1 MQNFWELVKTVWTE
15 GIFGVQVNELVIA
28 LAILVFFFLL
38 KNIFARFVVRWI
50 SRFTAS
56 TETTVDDAILE
67 ALEGPIRFVPA
78 VIGFFFATSYLTLDE
93 NMRAFVILFNRSLV
107 AFALFWGLYQLSD
120 LIGHLLQR
128 AEQLLSRSMI
138 DWLSKAV
145 KLAFIIL
152 GFATI
157 LEIWGIQVAP
167 LLAGLGLFGV
177 AVALGAQ
184 DLFKNLIAGIFI
196 LGERRFHPG
205 DWILVPGI
213 VEGTV
218 EHIGFRTTT
227 VRQFDKAPV
236 YLPNAQLSDN
246 ATVNF
251 SRMTYRRIK
260 WVIGLEY
267 NSTSTQL
274 KAVRERIET
283 YLMNNEDFVQP
294 KDTTTFVHIDSFSAS
309 SIDILM
315 YAFTKTTDWLAWLK
329 VKEQLLL
336 EIKTIV
342 EEEGASFAFPSQSLY
357 IEAMASDVDVAPIQA
372 KG

>member
-1 MQNFWELVKTVWTE
+1 MQDFWDLVETVWTN
-15 GIFGVQVNELVIA
+15 GVFGLKVNELVIA
-28 LAILVFFFLL
+28 LLILVFFILL
-38 KNIFARFVVRWI
+38 KNIFARVVVGWI

-67 ALEGPIRFVPA
+67 ALEGPIRFIPA
-78 VIGFFFATSYLTLDE
+78 VIGFFFATAYLTLDE
-93 NMRAFVILFNRSLV
+93 NMQNFISLFNRSLV

-120 LIGHLLQR
+120 LVGHLLQR
-128 AEQLLSRSMI
+128 AEHVLSRSMI

-145 KLAFIIL
+145 KLAFVVL
-152 GFATI
+152 GFATL

-184 DLFKNLIAGIFI
+184 DLFKNLIAGVFI

-236 YLPNAQLSDN
+236 YLPNSKLSDN

-251 SRMTYRRIK
+251 SRMTFRRIK
-260 WVIGLEY
+260 WVVGLEY
-267 NSTSTQL
+267 NSTSEQL
-274 KAVRERIET
+274 KAVKKRIEA
-283 YLMNNEDFVQP
+283 YIFSNKDFVQP
-294 KDTTTFVHIDSFSAS
+294 EDTATFVHIDSFSAS

-315 YAFTKTTDWLAWLK
+315 YAFTKTTNWLEWLK
-329 VKEQLLL
+329 VKEALLL

-357 IEAMASDVDVAPIQA
+357 IEAMASDIDVAPIKA